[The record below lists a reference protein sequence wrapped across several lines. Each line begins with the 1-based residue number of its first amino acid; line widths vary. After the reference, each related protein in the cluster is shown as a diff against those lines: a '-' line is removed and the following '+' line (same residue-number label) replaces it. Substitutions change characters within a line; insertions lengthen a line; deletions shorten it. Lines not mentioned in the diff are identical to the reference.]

1 MPCTPSKPGKAIFT
15 IPNLLSCLRLV
26 LLPVAV
32 ALYWNAHSAKMYL
45 AAALV
50 MGVSSLTDLLD
61 GKIAR
66 RFNQV
71 SELGVFLDPLADKLT
86 LCVMVFCV
94 ALRTILDGTGGVFIG
109 LLAGL
114 LAAKDI
120 FMAVACGVMLR
131 HNRRKFSG
139 SLMVGKVCT
148 AYLYVVLFLMLLSPC
163 TADLWGLA
171 MPAALQNLLILIGL
185 VLMLMTWYAY
195 LKAFAALWR
204 LPAEAGAAR
213 KGGD

>member
-1 MPCTPSKPGKAIFT
+1 MESVPQKASKRIFT
-15 IPNLLSCLRLV
+15 VPNLLSFFRLA
-26 LLPVAV
+26 LLPVV
-32 ALYWNAHSAKMYL
+32 VVLYWNAHTAFDYL
-45 AAALV
+45 MTALV
-50 MGVSSLTDLLD
+50 MGLSSLTDLFD

-94 ALRTILDGTGGVFIG
+94 ALRTILDGTGGIAIG

-120 FMAVACGVMLR
+120 FMAVACGVLMH
-131 HNRRKFSG
+131 HNHRKFSG

-148 AYLYVVLFLMLLSPC
+148 AYLYVVLFLFLLAPC
-163 TADLWGLA
+163 LPGMPGAAFRLPSVQNVLIAVGLA
-171 MPAALQNLLILIGL
+171 LM
-185 VLMLMTWYAY
+185 VLTWLAY
-195 LKAFAALWR
+195 LKAFADLWK
-204 LPAEAGAAR
+204 LPALPREKVSA
-213 KGGD
+213 